1 MRDITQTI
9 ESLTK
14 ASQTLNLA
22 REDLREALRY
32 SDAVQGIVILD
43 AIPHVTS
50 GINAVDRLLNAL
62 MSEDE

>member
-1 MRDITQTI
+1 MKDINQTI

-22 REDLREALRY
+22 REDLLEALRH

-43 AIPHVTS
+43 TLPHVTN

-62 MSEDE
+62 MREDE